1 MAASPAGCDHTA
13 WQRHTAVEDLA
24 DELGIIIV
32 MPDLKLSYGLDMI
45 HGFTYFRCLQ
55 RASEMVADHFPS

>member
-1 MAASPAGCDHTA
+1 MKKALILFLWLLPPAGCDHTA

-32 MPDLKLSYGLDMI
+32 DAGSEIKL
-45 HGFTYFRCLQ
+45 
-55 RASEMVADHFPS
+55 RA